1 MGTPLKIKDLAEELI
16 RLSGLVPYEDIDIV
30 YSGLRLGER
39 KTEIIIGKRERLIET
54 GFEFVQTLQGEES
67 TLKEM
72 EALFQKLKAFSPHF
86 DKRLLLEL
94 LHQKLPEFKH
104 QSTHTIDPEYD
115 STEFLLRQEK

>member
-1 MGTPLKIKDLAEELI
+1 MSGHILVLEMGTPLKIKDLAEELI

-72 EALFQKLKAFSPHF
+72 EALGIFFHKGDMFVSRGMKNNLGLMLGKNRF
-86 DKRLLLEL
+86 
-94 LHQKLPEFKH
+94 
-104 QSTHTIDPEYD
+104 
-115 STEFLLRQEK
+115 